1 MMGVGK
7 TTVGKRTAKLLGR
20 PFVDADA
27 ELERG
32 SGRTVADWF
41 ATAGES
47 GFRRAESDVLA
58 DMLGRSEPLI
68 VAAGGGVI
76 VQARNRDR
84 LQRPDVFVVWLRA
97 DPDFLATRVARK
109 AHRPLIG
116 EDTVGTLNRLATE
129 RSPWYADVAD
139 VVIEVGP
146 VHASEERPKAALAEQ
161 VANAVRADDAAGA
174 VGR

>member
-7 TTVGKRTAKLLGR
+7 TTVGKRAAKLLGR

-27 ELERG
+27 ELERR

-47 GFRRAESDVLA
+47 GFRRAESDLLT
-58 DMLGRSEPLI
+58 DLLGRPEALL
-68 VAAGGGVI
+68 VAAGGGVV
-76 VQARNRDR
+76 VQGRNRDR

-97 DPDFLATRVARK
+97 DPEFLATRVARK
-109 AHRPLIG
+109 AHRPLIA
-116 EDTVGTLNRLATE
+116 EDTVGTLSRLAAE

-161 VANAVRADDAAGA
+161 VAGAVRAHDAAGV